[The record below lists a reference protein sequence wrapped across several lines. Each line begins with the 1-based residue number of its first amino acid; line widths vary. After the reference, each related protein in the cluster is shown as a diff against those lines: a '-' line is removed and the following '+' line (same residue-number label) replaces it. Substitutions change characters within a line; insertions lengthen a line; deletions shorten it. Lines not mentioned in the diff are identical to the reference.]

1 MVGRISRDRGSKI
14 MFSLSRFI
22 LFWQYDRSGFLR
34 FFNLYDKSLPENG
47 FQKTTTIMIACDRH
61 LACEV
66 RA

>member
-1 MVGRISRDRGSKI
+1 MVGRFYRGSKI

-47 FQKTTTIMIACDRH
+47 FQKTTTIACDRH